1 MNMANMVEETRQVGE
16 FDRIEVKG
24 VGKIFIAQGSTNEVI
39 VEAEEQIIK
48 RISTEVVDGKL
59 NIDVGRD
66 WVERLS
72 AGLEFL
78 TSREIIFHIT
88 LKNLKSLDV
97 LGACDLEAGQLNAND
112 LDIRMSGAGQL
123 KLLDLHASR
132 LDVNMPGAGKIVVGG
147 SCDEQEISLTGAG
160 NYDAPKF
167 KSKNTKVSLTGVGIA
182 TVWATENLEVTVTG
196 VGNIEYYGNPH
207 IKQSTTMLGT
217 VRNVGEEPKL

>member
-1 MNMANMVEETRQVGE
+1 MANVIKETRQVGE
-16 FDRIEVKG
+16 FDRIEVRG
-24 VGKIFIAQGSTNEVI
+24 VGKIFIAQGQTPEVI
-39 VEAEEQIIK
+39 VEADEQIIK
-48 RISTEVVDGKL
+48 RITTDVVDGKL
-59 NIDVGRD
+59 SIDVGRD

-97 LGACDLEAGQLNAND
+97 LGACDLEATGLNTND
-112 LDIRMSGAGQL
+112 LDVRISGAGQL
-123 KLLDLHASR
+123 KLLDLHATR
-132 LDVNMPGAGKIVVGG
+132 LDVTMPGAGKVVVSGG
-147 SCDEQEISLTGAG
+147 SEEQEISLTGAG

-167 KSKNTKVSLTGVGIA
+167 KSKNTKVSLTGVGSA
-182 TVWATENLEVTVTG
+182 TVWATENLDVTVTG